1 MTRLGYT
8 FMTILVVGACT
19 DGLSDGSQPDNSL
32 PPGDTSGG
40 QGNTFDHN
48 NDDYIDPFTL
58 LNRLAVE
65 GPARYTSRMHHCSK
79 LRIANLGNVLT
90 DLGVNLG
97 NTNQTSAGGLY
108 SSGAIAMG
116 AASYAN
122 RQRENISISTSG
134 ASREFD
140 ILVAAAPEIIAAI
153 PTLPRCLVGGVGP
166 TMFDAAGNC
175 SPEAIS
181 CLIGVPATS
190 THVQLCNL
198 TVTSASTPAIGQNL
212 AVAVMLAAAYTC
224 E

>member
-19 DGLSDGSQPDNSL
+19 DGLSDGSQPDDTL

-40 QGNTFDHN
+40 QGNTFDHDN
-48 NDDYIDPFTL
+48 GQYIDPFTL
-58 LNRLAVE
+58 LNRLAIE
-65 GPARYTSRMHHCSK
+65 GPARYTSHMHHCSK
-79 LRIANLGNVLT
+79 VRIANLGNVLT

-97 NTNQTSAGGLY
+97 NTGQVSAGGLY
-108 SSGAIAMG
+108 ASGAGAMG
-116 AASYAN
+116 GAN
-122 RQRENISISTSG
+122 YPNRIRETILITTSA

-140 ILVAAAPEIIAAI
+140 IFAAAAPEIIAAL
-153 PTLPRCLVGGVGP
+153 PTLPRCQVGGVGP
-166 TMFDAAGNC
+166 TMFDASGNC
-175 SPEAIS
+175 NPAAIS

-212 AVAVMLAAAYTC
+212 AVAVMLAAAYSC